1 MNVVNMIR
9 WYTYIQWKHA
19 VLMMITI
26 LSSLLQDF
34 SPPNRRDRIQLLN
47 FEEPPVWKTC
57 HDAMMPERCFA
68 SILAKIVCSAW
79 QGGVRQVIP
88 GASVLVLKHQELDLL
103 EKLSS
108 NILGY
113 LTRRGW
119 WNHSQITYKSKHKIN
134 CQMWRQSDRNGW
146 NAPVKKKQLGEG
158 LGCLARD
165 SFLRPISWHQISQR
179 IIGIAWMSDSSV
191 VAKFFYDAIDTYFP
205 SPTMA
210 HSQRLVECCDGLM

>member
-1 MNVVNMIR
+1 MI
-9 WYTYIQWKHA
+9 YIHTVKTCSTHDDHHFIFTA
-19 VLMMITI
+19 AGFL
-26 LSSLLQDF
+26 
-34 SPPNRRDRIQLLN
+34 PPNRRDRIQLLN

-113 LTRRGW
+113 LTRRG
-119 WNHSQITYKSKHKIN
+119 
-134 CQMWRQSDRNGW
+134 
-146 NAPVKKKQLGEG
+146 
-158 LGCLARD
+158 
-165 SFLRPISWHQISQR
+165 
-179 IIGIAWMSDSSV
+179 
-191 VAKFFYDAIDTYFP
+191 
-205 SPTMA
+205 
-210 HSQRLVECCDGLM
+210 